1 MLLDPDL
8 VTALRSTMKRNC
20 LGMRNVFITFY
31 VKNEFNAHNYEDIVL
46 YSTLYYIPFI
56 SMYMTGNVND
66 IILDL
71 LCALRSHVHYF
82 LHTCPLLECYE
93 NINQLERVII

>member
-1 MLLDPDL
+1 MLLGPDL

-46 YSTLYYIPFI
+46 CSTLYYISFMF
-56 SMYMTGNVND
+56 MYMTANVND

-71 LCALRSHVHYF
+71 LCSFRVHYF
-82 LHTCPLLECYE
+82 LNTCPLFECYE
-93 NINQLERVII
+93 NINQLERAII